1 MKKIV
6 LVCAGGMSTGV
17 LVNNMKKAAQE
28 KGEAVAIDAFSIE
41 SVTTAAKDADCVL
54 LGPQVSYRL
63 NEVQGLVACPAASID
78 MLTYGMMDGRKRT
91 NLFSDY
97 LASGYGKKLLF

>member
-1 MKKIV
+1 MMKKIV

-28 KGEAVAIDAFSIE
+28 KGETVAIDAFSIE

-54 LGPQVSYRL
+54 LGPQVSYRV

-78 MLTYGMMDGRKRT
+78 MRTYGMMDG
-91 NLFSDY
+91 
-97 LASGYGKKLLF
+97 KKALEQALELIGE

>member
-17 LVNNMKKAAQE
+17 LVNNMKQAAQ
-28 KGEAVAIDAFSIE
+28 KAIPVSIDAFSIE
-41 SVTTAAKDADCVL
+41 SVASVAKDADCVL

-63 NEVQGLVACPAASID
+63 AEVQGLVACPTASID
-78 MLTYGMMDGRKRT
+78 MRTYGMMDGQKA
-91 NLFSDY
+91 LEQA
-97 LASGYGKKLLF
+97 LELIGE

>member
-28 KGEAVAIDAFSIE
+28 KGETVAIDAFSIE

-63 NEVQGLVACPAASID
+63 NEVQGLVAASID
-78 MLTYGMMDGRKRT
+78 MRTYGMMDG
-91 NLFSDY
+91 
-97 LASGYGKKLLF
+97 KKALEQALELIGE

>member
-17 LVNNMKKAAQE
+17 LVNNMKQAAKE
-28 KGEAVAIDAFSIE
+28 REINVSIDAFSIE
-41 SVTTAAKDADCVL
+41 SVANVAKDADCVL

-63 NEVQGLVACPAASID
+63 AEVKSLISCSAASID
-78 MLTYGMMDGRKRT
+78 MRTYGMMDG
-91 NLFSDY
+91 
-97 LASGYGKKLLF
+97 KKALEQALELIGD

>member
-1 MKKIV
+1 MIWLTMMKKIV

-54 LGPQVSYRL
+54 LGPQVSCIMR
-63 NEVQGLVACPAASID
+63 S
-78 MLTYGMMDGRKRT
+78 
-91 NLFSDY
+91 Y
-97 LASGYGKKLLF
+97 LWLLLHL

>member
-17 LVNNMKKAAQE
+17 LVNNMKQAAQ
-28 KGEAVAIDAFSIE
+28 KKAIPVSIDAFSIE
-41 SVTTAAKDADCVL
+41 SVASVAKYADCVL

-63 NEVQGLVACPAASID
+63 AEVQGLVACPTASID
-78 MLTYGMMDGRKRT
+78 MRTYGMMDGQKA
-91 NLFSDY
+91 LEQA
-97 LASGYGKKLLF
+97 LELIGE